1 MVTMHPALDVFLT
14 FLRLGLTSFGGP
26 VAHLGYFREEFVNR
40 RKWFSDADYADLVAL
55 CTFLPGPSSSQ
66 VGMAIGKMRA
76 GSLGAVLAWIGFTT
90 PSALIMLALALG
102 ANQFMGGGLVRGLS
116 LLTLSVILSA
126 VLGMARTLTPD
137 WTRRGIALVSG
148 AIMLLLPGAW
158 TSVLVIALGG
168 IYGVQFFQQ
177 GSQPE
182 QKPLNLKKTG
192 LYLGIATALLLS
204 TPLLLQS
211 SPHLQV
217 FGAMYR
223 TGSLVFGGGH
233 VVLPLLQPVATWL
246 TPEQFLGAYGAAQA
260 IPGPVFAISTFLGA
274 TFPGVVPAVGG
285 LIATIGIFLPA
296 LLLVLAITPIWDSI
310 KTHPLLQAALK
321 GVNAAVVGLLFA
333 ALLDAAITIRPSNG
347 LEWLWVIG
355 SFVLLHLLKV
365 PAHLVVFAG
374 AALGYFVLG

>member
-102 ANQFMGGGLVRGLS
+102 ANRFMGGGLVRGLS

-148 AIMLLLPGAW
+148 VIMLLLPGAW

-168 IYGVQFFQQ
+168 LYGVQFFRQ
-177 GSQPE
+177 GSKTE
-182 QKPLNLKKTG
+182 QKPLNLRKTG
-192 LYLGIATALLLS
+192 VYLSAATALLLA
-204 TPLLLQS
+204 TPFLVQL
-211 SPHLQV
+211 SPYMQV

-246 TPEQFLGAYGAAQA
+246 TPEQFLGAYGAAQE

-274 TFPGVVPAVGG
+274 TFPGVIPAVGG

-310 KTHPLLQAALK
+310 KTHPLLQSALK
-321 GVNAAVVGLLFA
+321 GVNASVVGLLFA
-333 ALLDAAITIRPSNG
+333 ALLDAAITIRPANA

-365 PAHLVVFAG
+365 PAHVVVFAG
-374 AALGYFVLG
+374 AALGHFVLG